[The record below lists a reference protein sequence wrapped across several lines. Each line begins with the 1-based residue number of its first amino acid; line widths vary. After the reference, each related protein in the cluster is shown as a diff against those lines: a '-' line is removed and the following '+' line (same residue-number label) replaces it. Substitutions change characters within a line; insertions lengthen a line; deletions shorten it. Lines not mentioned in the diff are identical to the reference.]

1 MPRPLAPLLAW
12 LLVLAAGVA
21 AVVTILPPT
30 PEHDAAATGPS
41 AARAFADVERIAV
54 RPHVAGSPANDAVRE
69 YVLTTLR
76 DVGFAPRVQDT
87 VGVNAG
93 SLGEGTA
100 AAARVRNVI
109 TTVPGTSPTGRV
121 FLVAHHDS
129 VQSGPGA
136 NDDGAGTATLLE
148 TARWLRAHPPRNDVV
163 LVSTDAEEA
172 CLCGAE
178 AFVAEAPEAAD
189 GGVVLNV
196 EARGTSGPVIMFETT
211 PGNGAVVREFAAA
224 APHPVATS
232 FAVEVY
238 RILPNDTDFSPF
250 RDAGRFTGLN
260 SAYIDGSAAY
270 HGPQDVPARMDLGS
284 LQMHLDNTTALV
296 SRLGAA
302 DLAAVRAG
310 SADATYFP
318 VVGHLVRYPDALVVP
333 FAVLAVVA
341 VAGFALVALR
351 RGRTTRRRLLVG
363 AAAGLVPLVV
373 APALAQLAWLGLTAL
388 RPGYAALRDPWQPG
402 WDRVALA
409 CLVAAVVLAWF
420 ALLRNRIGTT
430 ALSVGGLTWLAVLGV
445 VLAVVAPGGSYL
457 TALPALAGGVAGIVG
472 GRIAAALAGVVAVLV
487 LVPTAVLFLP
497 ALGLSVA
504 AVPAFVMALLGLAL
518 VPLLDLLPIPRLT
531 SAVAL
536 AAALVLGVTG
546 FARNAFD
553 ATQPTPSQLM
563 YLLDADARTA
573 RWVSAEARPGPWTA
587 GYLDGRE
594 ELDLPGFGGAYATGP
609 AVPADLPPATV
620 TASREGRTVTA
631 RISPQRAVRFVA
643 LRSEGG
649 VISAA
654 EIRTGVAGTPVPV
667 RDGRLDLLFH
677 APPPEGL
684 ELRLTLAEGADE
696 PAGDLRLQVTDGT
709 DGLDGLPGFRARPPD
724 VGVAGSHTSELVAV
738 TAAHPL

>member
-12 LLVLAAGVA
+12 LLVLAAGVV
-21 AVVTILPPT
+21 AVVTILPPA
-30 PEHDAAATGPS
+30 PEQDPRAAGPS

-54 RPHVAGSPANDAVRE
+54 TPHVTGSPANDAVRE
-69 YVLTTLR
+69 YVLTSLR
-76 DVGFAPRVQDT
+76 DMGFAPRVQDT
-87 VGVNAG
+87 IGVNAG
-93 SLGEGTA
+93 SPGAGTA
-100 AAARVRNVI
+100 AAARVGNVI
-109 TTVPGTSPTGRV
+109 TTVPGTAPTGRV
-121 FLVAHHDS
+121 FVVAHHDS

-148 TARWLRAHPPRNDVV
+148 AARWLRTHPPRNDVV

-196 EARGTSGPVIMFETT
+196 EARGTSGPVTMFETT

-270 HGPQDVPARMDLGS
+270 HGPLDVPARMDLGS

-302 DLAAVRAG
+302 DLAGVRAP

-318 VVGHLVRYPDALVVP
+318 VAGLLVRYPDGLVLP
-333 FAVLAVVA
+333 LAVLAVLVVGAAA
-341 VAGFALVALR
+341 VTALR
-351 RGRTTRRRLLVG
+351 RGATTGRRLLAG
-363 AAAGLVPLVV
+363 TAAALVPLV
-373 APALAQLAWLGLTAL
+373 AAAALAQLAWLGLTAL
-388 RPGYAALRDPWQPG
+388 RPGYAGLRDPWEPQ
-402 WDRVALA
+402 WDRAALA
-409 CLVAAVVLAWF
+409 CLVAAVALAWF
-420 ALLRNRIGTT
+420 ALLRRRVGTT
-430 ALSVGGLTWLAVLGV
+430 ALAIGGLVWLAVLGV
-445 VLAVVAPGGSYL
+445 VLAVAAPGGSYL

-472 GRIAAALAGVVAVLV
+472 GRLATAAAGAVAALV

-518 VPLLDLLPIPRLT
+518 VPLLDLLPPRRLVP
-531 SAVAL
+531 AVAL
-536 AAALVLGVTG
+536 SAALVLGVAG

-553 ATQPTPSQLM
+553 AARPAPSQLM
-563 YLLDADARTA
+563 YLLDADAHTA
-573 RWVSAEARPGPWTA
+573 RWLSAEPPPGPWTA
-587 GYLDGRE
+587 GYVDGRE
-594 ELDLPGFGGAYATGP
+594 ELDLAGFDGTYTTGP
-609 AVPADLPPATV
+609 AAPADLPPTTV
-620 TASREGRTVTA
+620 AAVREGRTVTA
-631 RISPQRAVRFVA
+631 RLTPQRPVRFVA
-643 LRSEGG
+643 LRTQGAIVTRPTSRAGRCR
-649 VISAA
+649 SA
-654 EIRTGVAGTPVPV
+654 TGASTCSSTPRRP
-667 RDGRLDLLFH
+667 
-677 APPPEGL
+677 
-684 ELRLTLAEGADE
+684 
-696 PAGDLRLQVTDGT
+696 
-709 DGLDGLPGFRARPPD
+709 RAWSS
-724 VGVAGSHTSELVAV
+724 G
-738 TAAHPL
+738 